1 MKTRNKNNKELQSKI
16 KIPLNLSKTQASPL
30 LKPKPIMKS
39 NLNKKIYNNFVKEML
54 MKLLKVAD
62 EIFHSSPTIKQPVV
76 CPTIT
81 MKTTLFKYHCF
92 NTTVH
97 QMPTMCERLYL
108 NIIDKF
114 LHILES

>member
-1 MKTRNKNNKELQSKI
+1 
-16 KIPLNLSKTQASPL
+16 
-30 LKPKPIMKS
+30 
-39 NLNKKIYNNFVKEML
+39 ML

-92 NTTVH
+92 NTIVH